1 MKKLLM
7 NGRPLQFFFEPAKT
21 RLSIYANPY
30 NGGRGRSRR
39 HLRQAWEAEQATSV
53 STTRSIQLQCQ
64 KVSSATTGEQCFDFE
79 IPVHY
84 TLQNSTTRLREVDS
98 DMVTVL
104 KSMSLPISS
113 TNGTTDTRMVRFSV
127 DQCYEHIKLTLT
139 DIVSCAYT
147 PPPPPPPSKP
157 YMRHLPY
164 GYTTTVLGGV
174 TKYYGAT
181 TVEQAKQQGQDPT
194 TTPYYGWTEEKPQA
208 FFEYEKLVEQANQR
222 HEEKLK
228 EYERKNKEAKVTEV
242 KIYEIEGG
250 TSSLCKHSK
259 VVNVSQMVV
268 CNALTVLKKV
278 S

>member
-1 MKKLLM
+1 MKSLLVDG
-7 NGRPLQFFFEPAKT
+7 GRQLQFFFQPAKT
-21 RLSIYANPY
+21 RLSSHQNPY
-30 NGGRGRSRR
+30 LGGRGHTTRT
-39 HLRQAWEAEQATSV
+39 LRTAWEIEQAKSIT
-53 STTRSIQLQCQ
+53 TTRSIQLQCQ
-64 KVSSATTGEQCFDFE
+64 KVSSTTTGEQCFDFE
-79 IPVHY
+79 IPLKYLNGGQTWKAV
-84 TLQNSTTRLREVDS
+84 EP

-104 KSMSLPISS
+104 KSMSMPFSS
-113 TNGTTDTRMVRFSV
+113 TNGTSDARMVRFSV
-127 DQCYEHIKLTLT
+127 DQCFDHIKLTMM
-139 DIVSCAYT
+139 DVVSCAYT

-157 YMRHLPY
+157 YMRFTPP
-164 GYTTTVLGGV
+164 GYATTMVGGV
-174 TKYYGAT
+174 TMYYGPT

-268 CNALTVLKKV
+268 CNALTVLKEV

>member
-1 MKKLLM
+1 MKSLLDG
-7 NGRPLQFFFEPAKT
+7 GRPLQFFFEPAKT
-21 RLSIYANPY
+21 RLSSHQNPFL
-30 NGGRGRSRR
+30 GGRGRATRA
-39 HLRQAWEAEQATSV
+39 LRTAWEIEQAKSIT
-53 STTRSIQLQCQ
+53 TTRSIQLQCQ
-64 KVSSATTGEQCFDFE
+64 KVSSTTTGEQCFDFE
-79 IPVHY
+79 IPVQY
-84 TLQNSTTRLREVDS
+84 LNGGQTLKDVEP

-104 KSMSLPISS
+104 KSMSMPFSS
-113 TNGTTDTRMVRFSV
+113 TNGTSDARMVRFSV
-127 DQCYEHIKLTLT
+127 DQCFDHIKLTMM
-139 DIVSCAYT
+139 DVVSCAYT
-147 PPPPPPPSKP
+147 PPPPPPPPKP
-157 YMRHLPY
+157 YMRPTPP
-164 GYTTTVLGGV
+164 GY
-174 TKYYGAT
+174 AT
-181 TVEQAKQQGQDPT
+181 TMMTGRTLYKHL
-194 TTPYYGWTEEKPQA
+194 YGPAANDKWTLEKPQA